1 MISARE
7 DRMRMRAFVFCVS
20 ILTAA
25 ACGNGG
31 GTVTLRGD
39 FPASESIPTSVVA
52 VEAEQ
57 EAEVAAGGFELAGL
71 TPGPVTLRLV
81 REGETLGTLAVGN
94 LPAGSTLALRGLRV
108 DPETR
113 RAFPTTV
120 EVDGPGLVRINGLR
134 MGPAGALPA
143 EVDERGVVLATSMGS
158 GILLLRPDDA
168 ALPDLRVLLSPAT
181 ETLTPDGDPV
191 VVDALAAGDSV
202 RVEGRTDSGIVV
214 ATRLTVPRHLAI
226 AESEGD
232 VSAASGGGGS
242 ASGESDGGEDG
253 SDGGDGGG
261 ADGAS
266 AEPVRRVPVAL
277 PRVIRERLER
287 AGEREKGRGRGDDRE
302 KGGDRGKGG
311 GKKPKG

>member
-1 MISARE
+1 
-7 DRMRMRAFVFCVS
+7 MRVRAFVFCVS

-25 ACGNGG
+25 GCGGGG

-39 FPASESIPTSVVA
+39 FPASESAPTSVVA

-57 EAEVAAGGFELAGL
+57 EAEVANGGFEIAGL

-94 LPAGSTLALRGLRV
+94 LPGGSVLALRGLRV
-108 DPETR
+108 DPATR
-113 RAFPTTV
+113 RAFPAAV

-134 MGPAGALPA
+134 MGPAGALPD

-158 GILLLRPDDA
+158 GIFLLRPDDA
-168 ALPDLRVLLSPAT
+168 DLPDLRVLISPAA
-181 ETLTPDGDPV
+181 EALTPDGDPV
-191 VVDALAAGDSV
+191 AVEGLAAGDSV

-226 AESEGD
+226 AESGAPGGEGV
-232 VSAASGGGGS
+232 VSAASGGDGS
-242 ASGESDGGEDG
+242 SSGESGGGNGGDSGDDG

-261 ADGAS
+261 S
-266 AEPVRRVPVAL
+266 AEPARRVPVAL
-277 PRVIRERLER
+277 PRAIRERGGGG
-287 AGEREKGRGRGDDRE
+287 GERGKARGRGAD
-302 KGGDRGKGG
+302 KPHGG